1 MSGLMD
7 RLHANKGESK
17 AYPTARGA
25 ISTWTRCGER
35 LLPRRANE
43 GYTAEPSAYARLVCQ
58 AYHRHPGRMA
68 PHAPCA
74 STRSLRM
81 PAEPD
86 HLPIAVRE
94 RGLPVSSVASSSTQV
109 PVDEHETV
117 CHAARRSQGVS
128 LTLASA
134 SCRGC
139 NRTGLGES
147 TTPAGAFAPHRS
159 TGAGAV
165 RSLDL
170 SRELC
175 VSALC
180 RFKGRPVI
188 AGVVEPHRV
197 ENAHPDIRQGSQRH
211 TMTLALF
218 ALALVIS
225 QCPGFLL
232 GRLPCKLLERVAQ
245 RFDTGIALMRLG
257 VVSTFIG
264 NGRSTGQ
271 GLHTARIAVAL
282 AIIAPFGQQGRCRT
296 FSRP

>member
-1 MSGLMD
+1 MRGLMD
-7 RLHANKGESK
+7 RLHANKGESR
-17 AYPTARGA
+17 AYPTAREA

-43 GYTAEPSAYARLVCQ
+43 GYTAEPSAHARLVCQ

-86 HLPIAVRE
+86 HLLIAYRE
-94 RGLPVSSVASSSTQV
+94 RGFPKSSVACSSTQV
-109 PVDEHETV
+109 PVDEHETA
-117 CHAARRSQGVS
+117 CHAARRSQGV
-128 LTLASA
+128 LLA
-134 SCRGC
+134 
-139 NRTGLGES
+139 L
-147 TTPAGAFAPHRS
+147 APHRS
-159 TGAGAV
+159 EGAV
-165 RSLDL
+165 AVL
-170 SRELC
+170 SRKLC

-197 ENAHPDIRQGSQRH
+197 ENAHPDISQGSQRH
-211 TMTLALF
+211 TVTLALV

-232 GRLPCKLLERVAQ
+232 GRLPCKLL
-245 RFDTGIALMRLG
+245 
-257 VVSTFIG
+257 
-264 NGRSTGQ
+264 
-271 GLHTARIAVAL
+271 
-282 AIIAPFGQQGRCRT
+282 
-296 FSRP
+296 

>member
-1 MSGLMD
+1 MRGLMD
-7 RLHANKGESK
+7 RLHANKGESR
-17 AYPTARGA
+17 AYPTAREA

-43 GYTAEPSAYARLVCQ
+43 GYTAEPSAHARLVCQ
-58 AYHRHPGRMA
+58 AYHRHSGRMA

-86 HLPIAVRE
+86 HLLIAYRE
-94 RGLPVSSVASSSTQV
+94 RGLPKSSVACSSTQV
-109 PVDEHETV
+109 PVDEHETA
-117 CHAARRSQGVS
+117 CHAARRSQGV
-128 LTLASA
+128 LLALASV
-134 SCRGC
+134 SFRGF

-159 TGAGAV
+159 EGAV
-165 RSLDL
+165 AVL
-170 SRELC
+170 SRKLC

-197 ENAHPDIRQGSQRH
+197 ENAHPDISQGSQRH
-211 TMTLALF
+211 TVTLALV

-232 GRLPCKLLERVAQ
+232 GRLPCKLL
-245 RFDTGIALMRLG
+245 
-257 VVSTFIG
+257 
-264 NGRSTGQ
+264 
-271 GLHTARIAVAL
+271 
-282 AIIAPFGQQGRCRT
+282 
-296 FSRP
+296 